1 MPLKLFSLKDCHNTT
16 EARQCD
22 HFQSISLVCGVL
34 LIINSVV
41 HMPMAAVP
49 VGLLCL
55 LGMQLAIHALLCKE
69 GHQVTCMSHSASDK
83 LAK

>member
-1 MPLKLFSLKDCHNTT
+1 M
-16 EARQCD
+16 
-22 HFQSISLVCGVL
+22 CGVF
-34 LIINSVV
+34 IINSVA
-41 HMPMAAVP
+41 HMPTAAVL

-55 LGMQLAIHALLCKE
+55 LRMQLAIHALLCKE